1 MIIFNNR
8 LGIIDS
14 YQSYYDKLLL
24 NYNKRIFM
32 AYFPM
37 YMDMQNLKVLV
48 IGGGYIAT
56 EKLEKLVDFTKEI
69 TVIALRVEEEA
80 QNLIKDHCLTLYQRA
95 YKKGDIE
102 GFDIVIVA
110 TDTVDLHKAIYEES
124 RGSRILVNSVD
135 NTDYCDFIFPSYV
148 QKGDLTI
155 AFSTGGASPAFAKQI
170 RRHFEKIIPDSV
182 GEFLEKMKGLR
193 STMPK
198 GKERMKYFDGLVE
211 EYFDKYFNK

>member
-1 MIIFNNR
+1 MSF
-8 LGIIDS
+8 
-14 YQSYYDKLLL
+14 
-24 NYNKRIFM
+24 
-32 AYFPM
+32 FPM
-37 YMDMQNLKVLV
+37 YMDMNDLKVLV
-48 IGGGYIAT
+48 VGGGYIAT

-69 TVIALRVEEEA
+69 TVITSEVSKEA
-80 QNLIKDHCLTLYQRA
+80 NILIKEHCLTLYQRA
-95 YKKGDIE
+95 YQTGDIA

-110 TDTVDLHKAIYEES
+110 TDTVALHKEIYEES

-182 GEFLEKMKGLR
+182 GEFLAKMKSLR
-193 STMPK
+193 TTMLK
-198 GKERMKYFDGLVE
+198 GKERMKYFDEMVE
-211 EYFDKYFNK
+211 KYFQDNFK

>member
-1 MIIFNNR
+1 MSF
-8 LGIIDS
+8 
-14 YQSYYDKLLL
+14 
-24 NYNKRIFM
+24 
-32 AYFPM
+32 FPL

-48 IGGGYIAT
+48 VGGGTIAT
-56 EKLEKLVDFTKEI
+56 EKLEKLTDFTTEI
-69 TVIALRVEEEA
+69 TVITSEVNAEA
-80 QNLIKDHCLTLYQRA
+80 HRLIKDHCLTLYQRR

-110 TDTVDLHKAIYEES
+110 TDTVDLHKAIYDES

-182 GEFLEKMKGLR
+182 GEFLQKMKGLR

-198 GKERMKYFDGLVE
+198 GKARMQYFDGLVE
-211 EYFDKYFNK
+211 AYFKKYFDK

>member
-1 MIIFNNR
+1 MSF
-8 LGIIDS
+8 
-14 YQSYYDKLLL
+14 
-24 NYNKRIFM
+24 
-32 AYFPM
+32 FPM

-48 IGGGYIAT
+48 VGGGYIAT

-69 TVIALRVEEEA
+69 TVITLRVEEDA
-80 QNLIKDHCLTLYQRA
+80 KCLIDENDLTLYQRA
-95 YKKGDIE
+95 YKTGDIE

-182 GEFLEKMKGLR
+182 GEFLQKMKSLR

-211 EYFDKYFNK
+211 EYFKKYFKP

>member
-1 MIIFNNR
+1 MSF
-8 LGIIDS
+8 
-14 YQSYYDKLLL
+14 
-24 NYNKRIFM
+24 
-32 AYFPM
+32 FPM

-48 IGGGYIAT
+48 VGGGFIAT

-69 TVIALRVEEEA
+69 TVIALRVEDEA
-80 QNLIKDHCLTLYQRA
+80 KNLIEENALTLYRRA
-95 YKKGDIE
+95 YSIGDIQ

-110 TDTVDLHKAIYEES
+110 TDTVELHKAIYEES

-182 GEFLEKMKGLR
+182 GEFLQKMKALR
-193 STMPK
+193 SEMPK

-211 EYFDKYFNK
+211 EYFKKNFKS